1 MSKQSREAFI
11 KQIRSG
17 EYRSKQLKIYRALV
31 DKPKNLD
38 ELRGSMGIAHQT
50 LTSALSRLMDMGVV
64 GQTDSGLFYRS
75 AEDQWQELAKVRDNE
90 RYERWVKVGKDNGWL
105 VPRNVEA

>member
-11 KQIRSG
+11 KQIWSG
-17 EYRSKQLKIYRALV
+17 QYKSKQLKIYRALV
-31 DKPKNLD
+31 DNPKNLD
-38 ELRGSMGIAHQT
+38 ELRATLGIAHQT

-75 AEDQWQELAKVRDNE
+75 AEDQA
-90 RYERWVKVGKDNGWL
+90 
-105 VPRNVEA
+105 A